1 MNIFK
6 CLFLSRISHC
16 HWEDLHTIKLIG
28 EELLYWQF
36 PYKKPK
42 TEIYILKSKRATL
55 SSLAMR
61 EFTTKEDLNSYK
73 EIGTSTY
80 QFKTLVYLKI
90 KKELFSM
97 KKTFIQKIFVVLKLS
112 AFYFEI
118 SSFSSPGGCHFHIAL
133 TAANMWHG
141 SVLRYWCTSRIF
153 KRQRFNF
160 YMYSKIGANLYQ
172 EQLRMEQLNS

>member
-118 SSFSSPGGCHFHIAL
+118 SSFSSISWLLPVSCCIYWRQYVKWLSFTLQEHI
-133 TAANMWHG
+133 
-141 SVLRYWCTSRIF
+141 
-153 KRQRFNF
+153 QNF
-160 YMYSKIGANLYQ
+160 WKAGI
-172 EQLRMEQLNS
+172 